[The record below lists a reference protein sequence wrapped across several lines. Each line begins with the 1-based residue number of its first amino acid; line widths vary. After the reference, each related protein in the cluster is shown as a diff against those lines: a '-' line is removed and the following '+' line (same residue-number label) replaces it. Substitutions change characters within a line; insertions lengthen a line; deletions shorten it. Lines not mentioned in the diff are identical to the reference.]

1 MPKYKVET
9 DQGAF
14 MVELDKPPDSMDQL
28 RSLVQGQIAGG
39 SSMTPQQPQAQSSS
53 GMPTPGELL
62 TPQGFMKQMLNPFGT
77 SEKGMEAYGRGIEAV
92 GEFAGEPVRKM
103 SEPLGPNISAALGT
117 AANVGTQFAL
127 PGAVAKG
134 GKLALK
140 GAAYILPGSQAART
154 EIGIDKLKAA
164 TEKLRPS
171 TSADSLYQSARS
183 DVLGMKQDLRAT
195 NLLDSLDDL
204 ISAENKLS
212 KGNQDATFLS
222 VAKPLRDK
230 IRQRGHISI
239 EDLSNELSAI
249 GENVNALKSQRQRV
263 HSGFARL
270 FGSAADD
277 LERVPAGEAL
287 RDAAK
292 TFRKEQAV
300 DEILDMTDKVIMQK
314 RGTGAQDI
322 NANRLVKQLREKKYV
337 TESFEPGEL
346 KEIEEIA
353 QKLIQMPALPAPK
366 GASFGFGRTGGTAL
380 SVSGPAMLMGADPAT
395 ATGLGATVAGLMDLS
410 RILLPSPMGRK
421 ALRAVLESGPINQN
435 KINMLMMVARGI
447 SGENLPPQSQP

>member
-1 MPKYKVET
+1 MNFEVGGVYRDKETGVLAKWDGQKMIPVQSAQPK
-9 DQGAF
+9 F
-14 MVELDKPPDSMDQL
+14 
-28 RSLVQGQIAGG
+28 
-39 SSMTPQQPQAQSSS
+39 
-53 GMPTPGELL
+53 PGEGVS
-62 TPQGFMKQMLNPFGT
+62 PVPFITKAQTGLPDPLET
-77 SEKGMEAYGRGIEAV
+77 YDAAV
-92 GEFAGEPVRKM
+92 TGLGEMVGEPVRKAT
-103 SEPLGPNISAALGT
+103 EPLGPNISAGLGA
-117 AANVGTQFAL
+117 AANTATQFLA
-127 PGAVAKG
+127 PGLAMKG
-134 GKLALK
+134 GQKLLK
-140 GAAYILPGSQAART
+140 GAAKILPGSQAART
-154 EIGIDKLKAA
+154 EMGIDNLKAA

-171 TSADSLYQSARS
+171 TSANSLYTSARG
-183 DVLGMKQDLRAT
+183 DVLAMKQDLPAT

-204 ISAENKLS
+204 IATESKLS
-212 KGNQDATFLS
+212 KGNQDSTFLS

-230 IRQRGHISI
+230 IRQRGNISV
-239 EDLSNELSAI
+239 EDLSGELSAI

-277 LERVPAGEAL
+277 LERVPGGEAL
-287 RDAAK
+287 REAAK
-292 TFRKEQAV
+292 TARKEFAV
-300 DEILDMTDKVIMQK
+300 DEILEMTDKVIMQK

-353 QKLIQMPALPAPK
+353 QKLIEMPALPAPK

-410 RILLPSPMGRK
+410 RILLPSPTGRK
-421 ALRAVLESGPINQN
+421 ALKAVLESGPVDQN
-435 KINMLMMVARGI
+435 KINMLMMIARGI
-447 SGENLPPQSQP
+447 TGENLPPPGAK